1 MVEKILCETL
11 MKTFPAATRGVAFAS
26 VAFASVAF
34 AVTAVTVS
42 SCTPKPEE
50 PPRGIAVVQPTV
62 STEPLVKPT
71 SRTPIPTKASVK
83 VKPAQTKKPV
93 VKVKPA
99 QTVKSSTTII
109 DGMRVIDVRKGTGA
123 AAVAGKT
130 VIVDY
135 RGTLLNGTQFD
146 ASYDRGEP
154 FSFVLGSGQ
163 VIQGWDK
170 GVAGMKV
177 GGKRRLIIP
186 PALGYGAQGAGGTIP
201 PNATLIFEVELKD
214 VQ

>member
-11 MKTFPAATRGVAFAS
+11 MKTFPAATRGVALAS
-26 VAFASVAF
+26 VALAVAAF
-34 AVTAVTVS
+34 AVS
-42 SCTPKPEE
+42 SCSPQPEE

-62 STEPLVKPT
+62 FTDPLVKPT
-71 SRTPIPTKASVK
+71 SRTPIPTPLPTKAGVK
-83 VKPAQTKKPV
+83 VKPAKTKKPG
-93 VKVKPA
+93 VKVKPVKTGKA
-99 QTVKSSTTII
+99 TTVI
-109 DGMRVIDVRKGTGA
+109 DGMRVTDMRKGTGA
-123 AAVAGKT
+123 EAVPGKT

-154 FSFVLGSGQ
+154 FPFVLGSGQ

-186 PALGYGAQGAGGTIP
+186 PALAYGAQGAGGGTIP

>member
-1 MVEKILCETL
+1 
-11 MKTFPAATRGVAFAS
+11 MKTFPVAIRGVALTSLAIG
-26 VAFASVAF
+26 ALA
-34 AVTAVTVS
+34 VS
-42 SCTPKPEE
+42 SCSPKPEE
-50 PPRGIAVVQPTV
+50 TQTSSGIAVVQPTV
-62 STEPLVKPT
+62 FTEPLVKPT
-71 SRTPIPTKASVK
+71 SRTPEPTAMPTKAGVK
-83 VKPAQTKKPV
+83 VKPSKTAKPG
-93 VKVKPA
+93 VKAKPA
-99 QTVKSSTTII
+99 KTAKSTTTII
-109 DGMRVIDVRKGTGA
+109 DGMRVIDVRKGSGA
-123 AAVAGKT
+123 EAVPGKT
-130 VIVDY
+130 VVVDY

-186 PALGYGAQGAGGTIP
+186 PDLGYGAQGAGGAIP
-201 PNATLIFEVELKD
+201 PNATLIFEVELKA